1 MSDEARTETTIATPA
16 VDAAGVVTPPEG
28 NPGITLPE
36 PTKTPVE
43 THTAKPV
50 AGTPTRKLVG
60 DDGEIPTDAELIEMS
75 PKALKSR
82 LDRETK
88 KTLRE
93 RFGSDDVDQIKARL
107 DKLAEFE
114 EREEAAR
121 LAAMSEQEKLKE
133 QLQASEAARQAA
145 EDRMEEYRLSQDVER
160 GDTVVRGIVEQKID
174 PDYVDEVMAKVARH
188 ILSLDDDEITD
199 EKGVV
204 ASFVDEYLEK
214 KPKLAKDYAPPT
226 GEKPA
231 PKELPATNG
240 VDATRNGVPAG
251 AVGQSGAKTASPG
264 KPNSMST
271 AEIAKMGYRW

>member
-1 MSDEARTETTIATPA
+1 MSDEARTEETTATPA
-16 VDAAGVVTPPEG
+16 VDAAGVVTPPG
-28 NPGITLPE
+28 PNPGIRMSEPE
-36 PTKTPVE
+36 KTPVE
-43 THTAKPV
+43 THVAKPA

-199 EKGVV
+199 EKGLV
-204 ASFVDEYLEK
+204 ATFVDEYLEK

-264 KPNSMST
+264 KPNSMTT